1 MLVLG
6 TSNEHKV
13 AEFTRVLKGISI
25 ASLAEVNCDLDVAE
39 TGTTYR
45 DNAILKARAFAKATG
60 AWVLSDD
67 TGLEVVALNGAPGV
81 FSARYAGQ
89 QATGSE
95 NVQKLLLD
103 MKDIVDRRAT
113 FHCALALANPQGE
126 VVLESSGVLPG
137 TILERPVGQGGFT
150 YDFVFFE
157 QNSGCT
163 LAEMPAFAG
172 DQLSHRAVA
181 VKAILPQ
188 MQTLLS

>member
-1 MLVLG
+1 VLVLG

-25 ASLAEVNCDLDVAE
+25 ASLAEVNCHLDVAE
-39 TGTTYR
+39 TGATYR
-45 DNAILKARAFAKATG
+45 DNAILKARAFSKATG

-67 TGLEVVALNGAPGV
+67 TGLEVDALNGAPGV

-103 MKDIVDRRAT
+103 MKDVVDRRAT

-137 TILERPVGQGGFT
+137 TILESPVGEGGFT

-157 QNSGCT
+157 QKSGCT
-163 LAEMPAFAG
+163 LAEMPGFAV